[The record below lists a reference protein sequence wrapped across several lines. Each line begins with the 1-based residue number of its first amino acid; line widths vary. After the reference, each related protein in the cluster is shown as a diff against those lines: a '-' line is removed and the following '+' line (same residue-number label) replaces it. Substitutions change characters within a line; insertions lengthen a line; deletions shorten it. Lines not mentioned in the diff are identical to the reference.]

1 MEKFTKKGLNEL
13 KKEKEFNTKVERRII
28 NDIINTGLTTSE
40 LKNYIKTILKYDEIY
55 RLIDNEDMV
64 RFFDTYRTEILT
76 MLGNSDKIVHYFDS
90 TFWLDRKRYTDAE
103 KNSLVW
109 FIYQNI
115 IYRIANY
122 FSLIYHKT
130 SLYLLY

>member
-1 MEKFTKKGLNEL
+1 MEKFTRKGLNEL

-28 NDIINTGLTTSE
+28 NDILNTGLTTSE

-55 RLIDNEDMV
+55 KLIDNEDMV
-64 RFFDTYRTEILT
+64 KFFDNYRTEILT
-76 MLGNSDKIVHYFDS
+76 MLKEPDKIVHYFDS

-103 KNSLVW
+103 KNNLVW
-109 FIYQNI
+109 FIHQNI

-122 FSLIYHKT
+122 FSLI
-130 SLYLLY
+130 

>member
-28 NDIINTGLTTSE
+28 NDILNTGLTTSE
-40 LKNYIKTILKYDEIY
+40 LKNYIKTIFKYDEIY

-64 RFFDTYRTEILT
+64 KFFDNYRTEILT
-76 MLGNSDKIVHYFDS
+76 MLKEPDKIVHYFDS

-115 IYRIANY
+115 IYRIADY
-122 FSLIYHKT
+122 FALI
-130 SLYLLY
+130 

>member
-1 MEKFTKKGLNEL
+1 MEKFTRKGLNEL

-76 MLGNSDKIVHYFDS
+76 MLKEPDKIVHCFDS
-90 TFWLDRKRYTDAE
+90 TFWLDHKRYTDAE
-103 KNSLVW
+103 KNNLVW

-115 IYRIANY
+115 IYRIADY
-122 FSLIYHKT
+122 FALI
-130 SLYLLY
+130 

>member
-1 MEKFTKKGLNEL
+1 MKKFTRKGLNEL

-28 NDIINTGLTTSE
+28 NDILNTGLTTSE

-64 RFFDTYRTEILT
+64 KFFDNYRTEILT
-76 MLGNSDKIVHYFDS
+76 MLKEPDKIVHYFDS

-115 IYRIANY
+115 IYRIADY
-122 FSLIYHKT
+122 FALI
-130 SLYLLY
+130 

>member
-1 MEKFTKKGLNEL
+1 MEKFTRKGLNEL

-28 NDIINTGLTTSE
+28 NDILNTGLTTSE

-64 RFFDTYRTEILT
+64 KFFDNYRTEILT
-76 MLGNSDKIVHYFDS
+76 MLKEPDKIVHYFDS

-103 KNSLVW
+103 KNNLVW

-115 IYRIANY
+115 IYRIADY
-122 FSLIYHKT
+122 FSLI
-130 SLYLLY
+130 

>member
-13 KKEKEFNTKVERRII
+13 KKEKEFNTKLERRII

-64 RFFDTYRTEILT
+64 KFFDNYRTEILA
-76 MLGNSDKIVHYFDS
+76 MLENPDKIVHYFDS

-115 IYRIANY
+115 IYRIADY
-122 FSLIYHKT
+122 FSLI
-130 SLYLLY
+130 

>member
-1 MEKFTKKGLNEL
+1 MEKFTRKGLNEL

-28 NDIINTGLTTSE
+28 NDILNTGLTTSE

-64 RFFDTYRTEILT
+64 KFFDNYRTEILT
-76 MLGNSDKIVHYFDS
+76 MLKNPDKIVHYFDS

-115 IYRIANY
+115 IYRIADY
-122 FSLIYHKT
+122 FALI
-130 SLYLLY
+130 

>member
-28 NDIINTGLTTSE
+28 NDILNTGLTTSE

-64 RFFDTYRTEILT
+64 RFFDNYRTEILT
-76 MLGNSDKIVHYFDS
+76 MLKEPDKIVHYFDS

-115 IYRIANY
+115 IYRIADY
-122 FSLIYHKT
+122 FSLI
-130 SLYLLY
+130 

>member
-28 NDIINTGLTTSE
+28 NDILNTGLTTSE

-55 RLIDNEDMV
+55 RLIDGEDMV
-64 RFFDTYRTEILT
+64 KFFDNYRTEILT
-76 MLGNSDKIVHYFDS
+76 MLKEPDKIVHYFDS
-90 TFWLDRKRYTDAE
+90 TFWLDRKRYTNAE

-115 IYRIANY
+115 IYRIADY
-122 FSLIYHKT
+122 FALI
-130 SLYLLY
+130 

>member
-1 MEKFTKKGLNEL
+1 MEKFTKKGLIEL

-28 NDIINTGLTTSE
+28 NDILNTGLTTSE

-64 RFFDTYRTEILT
+64 KFFDNYRTEILA
-76 MLGNSDKIVHYFDS
+76 MLKKPDKIVHYFDS

-115 IYRIANY
+115 IYRIADY
-122 FSLIYHKT
+122 FSLI
-130 SLYLLY
+130 

>member
-28 NDIINTGLTTSE
+28 NDILNTGLTTSE

-64 RFFDTYRTEILT
+64 KFFDNYRTEILT
-76 MLGNSDKIVHYFDS
+76 MLKEPDKIVHYFDS

-115 IYRIANY
+115 IYRIADY
-122 FSLIYHKT
+122 FSLI
-130 SLYLLY
+130 

>member
-1 MEKFTKKGLNEL
+1 MEKFTKKGLIEL

-28 NDIINTGLTTSE
+28 NDILNTGLTTSE

-64 RFFDTYRTEILT
+64 KFFDNYRTEILT
-76 MLGNSDKIVHYFDS
+76 MLKEPNKIVHYFDS

-115 IYRIANY
+115 IYRIADY
-122 FSLIYHKT
+122 FSLI
-130 SLYLLY
+130 

>member
-28 NDIINTGLTTSE
+28 NDILNTGLTTSE

-55 RLIDNEDMV
+55 RLIDGEDMV
-64 RFFDTYRTEILT
+64 KFFDNYRTEILA
-76 MLGNSDKIVHYFDS
+76 MLENPDKIVHYFDS

-115 IYRIANY
+115 IYRIADY
-122 FSLIYHKT
+122 FALI
-130 SLYLLY
+130 

>member
-28 NDIINTGLTTSE
+28 NDILNTGLNTSE

-64 RFFDTYRTEILT
+64 KFFDNYRTEILT
-76 MLGNSDKIVHYFDS
+76 MLKEPDKIVHYFDS

-115 IYRIANY
+115 IYRIADY
-122 FSLIYHKT
+122 FALI
-130 SLYLLY
+130 

>member
-28 NDIINTGLTTSE
+28 NDILNTGLTTSE

-64 RFFDTYRTEILT
+64 KFFDNYRTEILT
-76 MLGNSDKIVHYFDS
+76 MLKEPDKIVHYFDS

-103 KNSLVW
+103 KNNLVW

-115 IYRIANY
+115 IYRIADY
-122 FSLIYHKT
+122 FSLI
-130 SLYLLY
+130 

>member
-1 MEKFTKKGLNEL
+1 MEKFTRKGLNEL

-28 NDIINTGLTTSE
+28 NDILNTGLTTSE

-55 RLIDNEDMV
+55 RLIDGEDMV
-64 RFFDTYRTEILT
+64 KFFDNYRTEILA
-76 MLGNSDKIVHYFDS
+76 MLENPDKIVHYFDS

-115 IYRIANY
+115 IYRIADY
-122 FSLIYHKT
+122 FALI
-130 SLYLLY
+130 

>member
-1 MEKFTKKGLNEL
+1 MEKFTKKGLIEL

-28 NDIINTGLTTSE
+28 NDILNTGLTTSE

-64 RFFDTYRTEILT
+64 KFFDNYRTEILT
-76 MLGNSDKIVHYFDS
+76 MLKEPDKIVHYFDS

-115 IYRIANY
+115 IYRIADY
-122 FSLIYHKT
+122 FALI
-130 SLYLLY
+130 

>member
-28 NDIINTGLTTSE
+28 NDILNTGLTTSE

-64 RFFDTYRTEILT
+64 KFFDNYRTEILT
-76 MLGNSDKIVHYFDS
+76 MLKEPNKIVHYFDS

-115 IYRIANY
+115 IYRIADY
-122 FSLIYHKT
+122 FALI
-130 SLYLLY
+130 

>member
-13 KKEKEFNTKVERRII
+13 KKEKEFNTKIERRII
-28 NDIINTGLTTSE
+28 NDILNTGLNTSE

-64 RFFDTYRTEILT
+64 KFFDNYRTEILT
-76 MLGNSDKIVHYFDS
+76 MLKNPDKIVYYYDP
-90 TFWLDRKRYTDAE
+90 TFWLDHNRYTDAE
-103 KNSLVW
+103 KNNLVW

-115 IYRIANY
+115 IYRIADY
-122 FSLIYHKT
+122 FSLI
-130 SLYLLY
+130 

>member
-1 MEKFTKKGLNEL
+1 MFLWKSLQKKGLNEL
-13 KKEKEFNTKVERRII
+13 KKEKEYNTKVERRII
-28 NDIINTGLTTSE
+28 NDILNTGLTTSE

-64 RFFDTYRTEILT
+64 KFFDNYRTEILT
-76 MLGNSDKIVHYFDS
+76 MLKEPDKIVHYFDS

-115 IYRIANY
+115 IYRIADY
-122 FSLIYHKT
+122 FALI
-130 SLYLLY
+130 

>member
-55 RLIDNEDMV
+55 RLMTIILCKCSDMINAGK
-64 RFFDTYRTEILT
+64 E
-76 MLGNSDKIVHYFDS
+76 
-90 TFWLDRKRYTDAE
+90 
-103 KNSLVW
+103 
-109 FIYQNI
+109 
-115 IYRIANY
+115 
-122 FSLIYHKT
+122 
-130 SLYLLY
+130 

>member
-13 KKEKEFNTKVERRII
+13 KKEKEFNTKLERRII

-64 RFFDTYRTEILT
+64 KFFDNYRTEILT
-76 MLGNSDKIVHYFDS
+76 MLKEPNKIVHYFDS
-90 TFWLDRKRYTDAE
+90 TIWLDHKRYTDAE

-115 IYRIANY
+115 IYRIADY
-122 FSLIYHKT
+122 FSLI
-130 SLYLLY
+130 

>member
-28 NDIINTGLTTSE
+28 NDILNTGLTTSE

-55 RLIDNEDMV
+55 RLIDGEDMV
-64 RFFDTYRTEILT
+64 KFFDNYRTEILA
-76 MLGNSDKIVHYFDS
+76 MLKEPDKIVHYFDS

-115 IYRIANY
+115 IYRIADY
-122 FSLIYHKT
+122 FALI
-130 SLYLLY
+130 

>member
-13 KKEKEFNTKVERRII
+13 KKEKEFNTKLERRII

-64 RFFDTYRTEILT
+64 KFFDNYRTEILT
-76 MLGNSDKIVHYFDS
+76 MLKNPDKIVQYFDS

-115 IYRIANY
+115 IYRIADY
-122 FSLIYHKT
+122 FSLI
-130 SLYLLY
+130 

>member
-64 RFFDTYRTEILT
+64 KFFDNYRTEILA
-76 MLGNSDKIVHYFDS
+76 MLKNPDKIVYYYDP
-90 TFWLDRKRYTDAE
+90 TFWLDHKRYTDAE

-115 IYRIANY
+115 IYRIADY
-122 FSLIYHKT
+122 FALI
-130 SLYLLY
+130 

>member
-13 KKEKEFNTKVERRII
+13 KKEKDFNTKIERKII
-28 NDIINTGLTTSE
+28 NDILNTGLTTSE

-55 RLIDNEDMV
+55 RLIDLEDMV
-64 RFFDTYRTEILT
+64 RFFDNYRTEILA
-76 MLGNSDKIVHYFDS
+76 MLGNPDKIVHYFDS

-115 IYRIANY
+115 IYRIADY
-122 FSLIYHKT
+122 FALI
-130 SLYLLY
+130 

>member
-64 RFFDTYRTEILT
+64 KFFDNYRTEILT
-76 MLGNSDKIVHYFDS
+76 MLKEPDKIVYYFDS

-103 KNSLVW
+103 KNNLVW

-115 IYRIANY
+115 IYRIADY
-122 FSLIYHKT
+122 FSLI
-130 SLYLLY
+130 

>member
-28 NDIINTGLTTSE
+28 NDILNTGLTTSE

-64 RFFDTYRTEILT
+64 KFFDNYRTEILT
-76 MLGNSDKIVHYFDS
+76 MLKKPDKIVHYFDS

-115 IYRIANY
+115 IYRIADY
-122 FSLIYHKT
+122 FALI
-130 SLYLLY
+130 

>member
-1 MEKFTKKGLNEL
+1 MEKFTKKGLIEL

-28 NDIINTGLTTSE
+28 NDILNTGLTTSE

-64 RFFDTYRTEILT
+64 KFFDNYRTEILA
-76 MLGNSDKIVHYFDS
+76 MLGNPDKIVHYFDF
-90 TFWLDRKRYTDAE
+90 TFWLDHKRYTDAE

-115 IYRIANY
+115 IYRIADY
-122 FSLIYHKT
+122 FALI
-130 SLYLLY
+130 

>member
-28 NDIINTGLTTSE
+28 NDILNTGLNTSE

-55 RLIDNEDMV
+55 RLIDFEDMV
-64 RFFDTYRTEILT
+64 KFFDTYRTEILT
-76 MLGNSDKIVHYFDS
+76 MLKEPDKIVHYFDS

-115 IYRIANY
+115 IYRIADY
-122 FSLIYHKT
+122 FALI
-130 SLYLLY
+130 

>member
-28 NDIINTGLTTSE
+28 NDILNTGLTSSE
-40 LKNYIKTILKYDEIY
+40 LKNYLKTILKYDEIY

-64 RFFDTYRTEILT
+64 RFFDTYITEILA
-76 MLGNSDKIVHYFDS
+76 MFIEHDKLVHYFDS

-115 IYRIANY
+115 IYRIADY
-122 FSLIYHKT
+122 FSLI
-130 SLYLLY
+130 

>member
-28 NDIINTGLTTSE
+28 NDILNTGLTTSE

-64 RFFDTYRTEILT
+64 KFFDNYRTEILA
-76 MLGNSDKIVHYFDS
+76 MLENPDKIVHYFDS
-90 TFWLDRKRYTDAE
+90 TFWLNHKRYTDAE
-103 KNSLVW
+103 K
-109 FIYQNI
+109 
-115 IYRIANY
+115 
-122 FSLIYHKT
+122 K
-130 SLYLLY
+130 

>member
-28 NDIINTGLTTSE
+28 NDILNTGLTTSE

-64 RFFDTYRTEILT
+64 KFFDNYRTEILT
-76 MLGNSDKIVHYFDS
+76 MLKEPDKIVHYFDS
-90 TFWLDRKRYTDAE
+90 TFWLDRKKYTDAE

-115 IYRIANY
+115 IYRIADY
-122 FSLIYHKT
+122 FALI
-130 SLYLLY
+130 

>member
-28 NDIINTGLTTSE
+28 NDILNTGLTTSE

-64 RFFDTYRTEILT
+64 KFFDNYRTEILT
-76 MLGNSDKIVHYFDS
+76 MLKEPNKIVHYFDS

-115 IYRIANY
+115 IYRIADY
-122 FSLIYHKT
+122 FSLI
-130 SLYLLY
+130 

>member
-28 NDIINTGLTTSE
+28 NDILNTGLTTPE

-64 RFFDTYRTEILT
+64 KFFDNYRTEILT
-76 MLGNSDKIVHYFDS
+76 ILKI
-90 TFWLDRKRYTDAE
+90 TK
-103 KNSLVW
+103 
-109 FIYQNI
+109 
-115 IYRIANY
+115 YRN
-122 FSLIYHKT
+122 FR
-130 SLYLLY
+130 

>member
-1 MEKFTKKGLNEL
+1 MEKFTKKGLIEL
-13 KKEKEFNTKVERRII
+13 KKEKEFNTKLERRII

-64 RFFDTYRTEILT
+64 KFFDNYRTEILT
-76 MLGNSDKIVHYFDS
+76 MLKEPDKIVHYFDS

-115 IYRIANY
+115 IYRIADY
-122 FSLIYHKT
+122 FSLI
-130 SLYLLY
+130 